1 MSPLRIGM
9 IFGGRSVEHEV
20 SVLTAHQAMA
30 AMPTD
35 RYTIIPIYI
44 AKTGQWYTGDAL
56 RTLDHF
62 RDVEKLL
69 SLAEPIIF
77 NANVGQ
83 SNVLIQR
90 SPKKRGLFGT
100 SSKQPEEQP
109 IDIAFPLMHGTYG
122 EDGTLQGLLE
132 IADIPYV
139 GSDVTASAIAMNK
152 VLTKVIMR
160 YAGIPVLDDVSFDRT
175 RWEQSADA
183 VVTEI
188 EQQLGY
194 PVFVKPVHLGS
205 SIGVAAAS
213 NPTELRFAI
222 DVAATYDTHIMVEP
236 QQQNIIEVNCAVLG
250 YGSDARASLCEQPI
264 TTTTLSYEDKYMR
277 GGKNQGMK
285 GAQRIIPAPIADDVT
300 AAIQQTS
307 TRAFQA
313 IGATGVAR
321 IDFLVRPDEET
332 FFLNEI
338 NPLPGSLSF
347 YLWRDMGISMTDLL
361 QELIDI
367 AQKRY
372 AEKHRSTYTFHSTL
386 LSQQSSGGMKGDRG
400 QG

>member
-30 AMPTD
+30 AMPKD
-35 RYTIIPIYI
+35 RYTTVPIYI
-44 AKTGQWYTGDAL
+44 DKTGQWYTGEAL

-62 RDVEKLL
+62 RDVEKLI
-69 SLAEPIIF
+69 SLAEPVVL
-77 NANVGQ
+77 NTNSGQ
-83 SNVLIQR
+83 RSLLIQR
-90 SPKKRGLFGT
+90 SPKKRGLFGS
-100 SSKQPEEQP
+100 SSKQPEEQS

-152 VLTKVIMR
+152 VLTKMIMR
-160 YAGIPVLDDVSFDRT
+160 QANIAVLDDIAFDRM
-175 RWEQSADA
+175 RWEQAADA
-183 VVTEI
+183 IVAEI
-188 EQQLGY
+188 EQRLGY

-213 NPTELRFAI
+213 NAKDLRFAI

-236 QQQNIIEVNCAVLG
+236 HQQAIIEVNCAVLG
-250 YGSDARASLCEQPI
+250 YGSDVRASVCEQPV
-264 TTTTLSYEDKYMR
+264 TTTTLSYEDKYMH
-277 GGKNQGMK
+277 GGKSQGMK
-285 GAQRIIPAPIADDVT
+285 GARRIIPAPIADDLT

-321 IDFLVRPDEET
+321 IDFLVRPDEGT

-347 YLWRDMGISMTDLL
+347 YLWRDLGLSMTDIL

-367 AQKRY
+367 AQKRH
-372 AEKHRSTYTFHSTL
+372 ADKRRSTYTFHSTL
-386 LSQQSSGGMKGDRG
+386 LSKQSSGGMKR
-400 QG
+400 